1 MYVRQA
7 CYLKELAQRNKVS
20 QKKLVAE
27 VVKIGLCE
35 IEQWGTGDGDVS
47 IVEMR
52 ALIRVGF
59 YPFKPSIVENVPD
72 AVI

>member
-1 MYVRQA
+1 MV
-7 CYLKELAQRNKVS
+7 
-20 QKKLVAE
+20 KL
-27 VVKIGLCE
+27 GLSK
-35 IEQWGTGDGDVS
+35 IEQWDTGDGDVS

>member
-1 MYVRQA
+1 MSDKLA
-7 CYLKELAQRNKVS
+7 KNSPKGIKYLRRSWWQGLV
-20 QKKLVAE
+20 KL
-27 VVKIGLCE
+27 GLSK